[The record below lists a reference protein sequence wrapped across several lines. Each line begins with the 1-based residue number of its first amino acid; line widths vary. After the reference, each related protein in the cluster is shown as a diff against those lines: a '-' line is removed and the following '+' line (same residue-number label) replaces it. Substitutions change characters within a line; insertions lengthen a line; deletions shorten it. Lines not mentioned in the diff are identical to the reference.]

1 VITYRWIIGALWLI
15 FVLVWL
21 VTAFGAKRSLSGTHW
36 WRQAQLR
43 FAIVVLILLALRIPV
58 IRHSLHVAHPRFVAV
73 DPRLGIAGVILCAL
87 GVAIAIWARVYLGRN
102 WGLPMSRKEAPELVT
117 SGPYAYMRHPIYSGI
132 FIAMIGSALAES
144 VLWLIPLAVAA
155 AYFIYAARTEEHILE
170 QEFPEQYAA
179 YRRRTKMLVPFIL

>member
-1 VITYRWIIGALWLI
+1 MITYRWIIGALWLT

-21 VTAFGAKRSLSGTHW
+21 VTAFGAKRSVSGIDW

-43 FAIVVLILLALRIPV
+43 LALIVLILLVLRIPV
-58 IRHSLHVAHPRFVAV
+58 IRHSLHVAHPGFVTV

-87 GVAIAIWARVYLGRN
+87 GVAIAIWARVHLGRN

-117 SGPYAYMRHPIYSGI
+117 SGPYAYVRHPIYSGI
-132 FIAMIGSALAES
+132 FLAMIGSALGES
-144 VLWLIPLAVAA
+144 VLWLIPFAVAG

-179 YRRRTKMLVPFIL
+179 YRRHTKMLVPFVL